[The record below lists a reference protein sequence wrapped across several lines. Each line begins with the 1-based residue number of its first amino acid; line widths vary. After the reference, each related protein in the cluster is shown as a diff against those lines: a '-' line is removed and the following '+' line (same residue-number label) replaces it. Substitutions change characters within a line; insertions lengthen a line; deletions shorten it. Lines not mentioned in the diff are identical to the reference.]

1 MEQRMTRPVEAA
13 TGKAQD
19 ARTNGGSSDH
29 TIEAVDRA
37 ARILFALSTST
48 RESSLMD
55 VATRAN
61 LSKPT
66 AFRILAT
73 LVGEGMVTQN
83 AETSNYRLGVLPL
96 GLASA
101 VLQGVTLRDLARP
114 IMQSIRDK
122 LNEAVLLSVRD
133 GDYRFNV
140 DAIEAVNAIVQS
152 QQIGVPIPLYAGAA
166 SRAFLA
172 GLSERALEDYI
183 GRTDFI
189 AFSETTIVDPMRL
202 REEIRRVQMQ
212 GYAISVAEFTSGGMS
227 IARLIRNAEGAGVAV
242 MHVSIPRSRADE
254 AAIARAVEQLNAGVA
269 SLEQKIR
276 SQA

>member
-1 MEQRMTRPVEAA
+1 MGQAH
-13 TGKAQD
+13 D
-19 ARTNGGSSDH
+19 ARTNGGSGGDNRSDH

-37 ARILFALSTST
+37 ARILFALAAST

-55 VATRAN
+55 VATRSN

-66 AFRILAT
+66 TFRILST
-73 LVGEGMVTQN
+73 LIGEGMVTQN
-83 AETSNYRLGVLPL
+83 AETSSYRLGVLPL

-101 VLQGVTLRDLARP
+101 VLQGVSVRDLARP

-133 GDYRFNV
+133 GDTRVNV
-140 DAIEAVNAIVQS
+140 DAVEAVNAIVQS

-172 GLSERALEDYI
+172 GLSDRALEDYI
-183 GRTDFI
+183 GRTDFV
-189 AFSETTIVDPMRL
+189 AFSETTIVDPNRL
-202 REEIRRVQMQ
+202 REEIRRVQLQ
-212 GYAISVAEFTSGGMS
+212 GYAISVAEFTTGGLS
-227 IARLIRNAEGAGVAV
+227 IARLIRNGLGEGVAV

-254 AAIARAVEQLNAGVA
+254 PAIARAVDQLNAGVA

-276 SQA
+276 AQA